1 MYTDVLTRIRNAQA
15 AKKESLK
22 VPFSNMDLVVLDLL
36 AKYGYVAGVNKKGRM
51 PKRVIEVILKY
62 DEKKSGAI
70 KGVSHLSVPS
80 RRIYAGAKELRP
92 VKQGYG
98 LGVVSTPKGIM
109 AYHEAKKANM
119 GGELLFEIW

>member
-1 MYTDVLTRIRNAQA
+1 MYTDILTRIKNAQA

-22 VPFSNMDLVVLDLL
+22 VPFSNMDFTVLELL
-36 AKYGYVAGVNKKGRM
+36 ARYGYVANVAKKGRM
-51 PKRVIEVILKY
+51 PKRVIEVVLKY
-62 DEKKSGAI
+62 DEKQSGAI
-70 KGVSHLSVPS
+70 RGVAHLSVPS
-80 RRIYAGAKELRP
+80 RRVYAGAQELRP

-109 AYHEAKKANM
+109 AYHEAKKANV

>member
-1 MYTDVLTRIRNAQA
+1 MYTNVLTMVKNAQA

-22 VPFSNMDLVVLDLL
+22 VPFSNMDLVVLELL
-36 AKYGYVAGVNKKGRM
+36 HKYGFVAGVNKKGRM
-51 PKRVIEVILKY
+51 PKRVIEVVLKY

-70 KGVSHLSVPS
+70 RGIAHLSVPS
-80 RRIYAGAKELRP
+80 RRMYVGAKELRP

-98 LGVVSTPKGIM
+98 LGVISTPKGIM
-109 AYHEAKKANM
+109 AYHEAKKANV

>member
-15 AKKESLK
+15 AKKDSLK

-36 AKYGYVAGVNKKGRM
+36 AKYGYVASVNKKGRM

>member
-1 MYTDVLTRIRNAQA
+1 MVKNAQA

-22 VPFSNMDLVVLDLL
+22 VPFSNMDLVVLELL
-36 AKYGYVAGVNKKGRM
+36 HKYGFVAGVAKKGRM
-51 PKRVIEVILKY
+51 PKRVIEVVLKY

-70 KGVSHLSVPS
+70 RGISHLSVPS
-80 RRIYAGAKELRP
+80 RRMYAGAKELRP

-98 LGVVSTPKGIM
+98 LGVISTPKGIM
-109 AYHEAKKANM
+109 AYHEAKKANV

>member
-1 MYTDVLTRIRNAQA
+1 
-15 AKKESLK
+15 
-22 VPFSNMDLVVLDLL
+22 
-36 AKYGYVAGVNKKGRM
+36 M
-51 PKRVIEVILKY
+51 PRRVIEVELRY
-62 DEKKSGAI
+62 GEDGSGAI
-70 KGVSHLSVPS
+70 QDIRFVSVPS

>member
-1 MYTDVLTRIRNAQA
+1 MYTNVLTMVKNAQA

-22 VPFSNMDLVVLDLL
+22 VPFSNMDLVVLELL
-36 AKYGYVAGVNKKGRM
+36 HKYGFVASVNKKGRM
-51 PKRVIEVILKY
+51 PKRVIEVVLKY

-70 KGVSHLSVPS
+70 RGISHLSVPS
-80 RRIYAGAKELRP
+80 RRMYVGAKELRP

-98 LGVVSTPKGIM
+98 LGVISTPKGIM
-109 AYHEAKKANM
+109 AYHEAKKANV